1 MAFFK
6 FSKNVC
12 LGALLGFG
20 LIGTAQAYDD
30 EDVLG
35 QFLEQKVSNLVNNHS
50 NLFKTKLIMLPIITT
65 ITTTTMIL
73 LLLTRSLLPI
83 SVIPRQT
90 TSNIRLLMQ
99 GPC

>member
-35 QFLEQKVSNLVNNHS
+35 QFLEQKLSVQQPVQNQAYNAPHYYNDNNY
-50 NLFKTKLIMLPIITT
+50 NDDPLAAYM
-65 ITTTTMIL
+65 
-73 LLLTRSLLPI
+73 
-83 SVIPRQT
+83 
-90 TSNIRLLMQ
+90 
-99 GPC
+99 